1 MKIQGEQ
8 KRTNYKMYKDGKK
21 WIFVCAVL
29 ASFMIG
35 ATTVQADA
43 TQPAATTTTQTT
55 PSTSHAVQPGDI
67 ITEYIPASDVNP
79 NSANETVVNYY
90 EGLSDTY
97 TQDSA
102 GSYTPVTSDQQVDID
117 AASNVAATSTAYSS
131 DVAAIASAAS
141 NGDQSI
147 IDDGKNYKVETTDD
161 ASALP
166 AGLDPD
172 HVYSET
178 IRNYLETSAATD
190 NDTIHTIAFN
200 GTNFQRAIEVN
211 GTYSFVNLTTA
222 ELTDLQTALGQD
234 VVSTVSYN
242 GTAADLQAAYDQ
254 QSSYVGTGFIL
265 ITTNDIPET
274 TYIDVSTEATT
285 EYANPNDVENE
296 SGYSLAN
303 VTYELGSYYTYVP
316 ASDGTV
322 IKTQIQLSDAEKK

>member
-117 AASNVAATSTAYSS
+117 AASN
-131 DVAAIASAAS
+131 
-141 NGDQSI
+141 GDQSI

-200 GTNFQRAIEVN
+200 GTNFQRVIEVN

-322 IKTQIQLSDAEKK
+322 IKTQIQLSDAGKK

>member
-1 MKIQGEQ
+1 MRPRWG
-8 KRTNYKMYKDGKK
+8 
-21 WIFVCAVL
+21 L
-29 ASFMIG
+29 MIG
-35 ATTVQADA
+35 GTTIAQADS
-43 TQPAATTTTQTT
+43 TTDPIISTTTSVTT
-55 PSTSHAVQPGDI
+55 ETNAPQPGDV
-67 ITEYIPASDVNP
+67 ITEYIPASYVNP
-79 NSANETVVNYY
+79 AATNETVVDYYQGQNNNYSQNTD
-90 EGLSDTY
+90 GTY
-97 TQDSA
+97 TPLTDTEQA
-102 GSYTPVTSDQQVDID
+102 AVN
-117 AASNVAATSTAYSS
+117 AASNAGATSTTYST
-131 DVAAIASAAS
+131 DLNAISSAMDA
-141 NGDQSI
+141 QAPSI
-147 IDDGKNYKVETTDD
+147 ADDGKNYKVETTDD

-178 IRNYLETSAATD
+178 IRHYLETSAATD

-200 GTNFQRAIEVN
+200 GTNFQRVIEVN

-322 IKTQIQLSDAEKK
+322 IKTQIQLSDAEKKNLPNMLRATI